1 MLCAEE
7 EPRFQR
13 TRMHCEK
20 LMFSEAAQSSLP
32 VATSKNSS
40 GVTNSTGISN
50 SRKYDLCFL
59 NPFCCVKWGLQAY
72 TTPTVFDI
80 CRIAVFF

>member
-20 LMFSEAAQSSLP
+20 LMFSEAAPSPRYLSPQAKIGSRGLH
-32 VATSKNSS
+32 VATSVVGK
-40 GVTNSTGISN
+40 
-50 SRKYDLCFL
+50 
-59 NPFCCVKWGLQAY
+59 
-72 TTPTVFDI
+72 
-80 CRIAVFF
+80 